1 MRIIRNIFYT
11 MLFILALMVLFQA
24 WYVMLGVVA
33 LFVIYKLVSIYT
45 KFTTKTRSNNA
56 KT

>member
-1 MRIIRNIFYT
+1 MRVVRNIFYT
-11 MLFILALMVLFQA
+11 MLFLLALMVLFQA

-33 LFVIYKLVSIYT
+33 LFVVYKLVSIYT
-45 KFTTKTRSNNA
+45 KFTPKTRSNNE